1 MFILVYMSC
10 CWMTWITSEV
20 HMNKMFNP
28 PHPGEVLKEYLGDVS
43 VTQAHSNLGVQL
55 AVA

>member
-1 MFILVYMSC
+1 
-10 CWMTWITSEV
+10 MTWITSEV